1 MVKLAQTAVYTSQGI
16 PFIFAGEEVYRHKQ
30 GVKNSYNK
38 PDSINAIDWTYKTKY
53 QDLVD
58 YYAALAAIRHAH
70 PGFCLGDAELV
81 REKLQFIEVDDPCVV
96 AFRISGLD
104 GIDSAKSLTV
114 LLNGSKKPVAV
125 NIPEGQYVVLAQ
137 NGKADVNG
145 VGAYTG
151 NAILAN
157 PTSATILAEE

>member
-1 MVKLAQTAVYTSQGI
+1 MVKLAQTAVYTSQGL
-16 PFIFAGEEVYRHKQ
+16 PFIFAGEELYRHKQ

-38 PDSINAIDWTYKTKY
+38 PDAINAIDWTYKTKY
-53 QDLVD
+53 KDLVD

-81 REKLQFIEVDDPCVV
+81 REKLIFIEVDDPCVV
-96 AFRISGLD
+96 AFRIDGLE

-114 LLNGSKKPVAV
+114 LLNGSKKPTAV
-125 NIPEGQYVVLAQ
+125 NIPQGQYVVLAQ
-137 NGKADVNG
+137 NGQADVNG

-151 NAILAN
+151 NTIIAN

>member
-1 MVKLAQTAVYTSQGI
+1 M
-16 PFIFAGEEVYRHKQ
+16 
-30 GVKNSYNK
+30 KNSYNQ

-53 QDLVD
+53 KDLVD

-81 REKLQFIEVDDPCVV
+81 REKLEFIEVDNPCVV
-96 AFRISGLD
+96 AFRINGLE

-114 LLNGSKKPVAV
+114 LLNGSKKPVSV

-151 NAILAN
+151 SVIKAAA
-157 PTSATILAEE
+157 TSATILAEE

>member
-1 MVKLAQTAVYTSQGI
+1 M
-16 PFIFAGEEVYRHKQ
+16 
-30 GVKNSYNK
+30 
-38 PDSINAIDWTYKTKY
+38 
-53 QDLVD
+53 D

-81 REKLQFIEVDDPCVV
+81 REKLSFIDVDDPCVV
-96 AFRISGLD
+96 AFRIDGLE

-114 LLNGSKKPVAV
+114 LLNGSKKPAAV
-125 NIPEGQYVVLAQ
+125 NIPQGQYVVLAQ
-137 NGKADVNG
+137 NGQADVNG

-151 NAILAN
+151 NTIIAN